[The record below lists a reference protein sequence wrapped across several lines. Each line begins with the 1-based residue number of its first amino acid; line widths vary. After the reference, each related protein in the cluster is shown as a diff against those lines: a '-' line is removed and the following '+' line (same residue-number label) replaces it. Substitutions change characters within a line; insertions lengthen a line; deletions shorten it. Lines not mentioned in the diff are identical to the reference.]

1 MAAFANRTAQ
11 HPRRPGREKCP
22 QAVGHAT
29 LFPQS
34 RPNLGLRASG
44 SFIAGSYE
52 PRRRIAP
59 YRSAGRTEYG
69 KCTHSPP
76 AAVRFSSDY
85 PLSSHLPP
93 RGERRTPKQFLRLFP
108 RLPPCPRLPPSAPV
122 FPREC
127 GRGGQKT
134 RGAPLRAPVDGSPSA
149 RQADLRSLPSDQVSK
164 GSRDLEEI
172 TVSLRDIA
180 IFTRISVQ
188 EQHRHLRR
196 RER

>member
-1 MAAFANRTAQ
+1 MHTQ
-11 HPRRPGREKCP
+11 
-22 QAVGHAT
+22 
-29 LFPQS
+29 
-34 RPNLGLRASG
+34 
-44 SFIAGSYE
+44 
-52 PRRRIAP
+52 
-59 YRSAGRTEYG
+59 
-69 KCTHSPP
+69 
-76 AAVRFSSDY
+76 
-85 PLSSHLPP
+85 PP
-93 RGERRTPKQFLRLFP
+93 RPPFVSPRTILSLHTYRRAASAARPDSFSDDLSV
-108 RLPPCPRLPPSAPV
+108 CPRLRPV
-122 FPREC
+122 FAREC